1 MDYIEIKDQ
10 IIFTL
15 KNMLTEARFYH
26 CLRVAEEAQRLASRW
41 GEEESKL
48 YIAGLLH
55 DCARDLPYQELIP
68 LLPSYLGE
76 EVYSIPAIFHA
87 LAGPAIVDREFGIK
101 DYKIWHA
108 IRWHATSCDM
118 MSRFDKILFISDFC
132 EPGRE
137 FPGANL
143 IRKIAEKDWEEAYRR
158 VLKDKLFFLLA
169 HNFPIYSAT
178 WKAWN
183 KIK

>member
-1 MDYIEIKDQ
+1 
-10 IIFTL
+10 
-15 KNMLTEARFYH
+15 
-26 CLRVAEEAQRLASRW
+26 
-41 GEEESKL
+41 
-48 YIAGLLH
+48 
-55 DCARDLPYQELIP
+55 
-68 LLPSYLGE
+68 
-76 EVYSIPAIFHA
+76 
-87 LAGPAIVDREFGIK
+87 
-101 DYKIWHA
+101 
-108 IRWHATSCDM
+108 M

-137 FPGANL
+137 FPEANL